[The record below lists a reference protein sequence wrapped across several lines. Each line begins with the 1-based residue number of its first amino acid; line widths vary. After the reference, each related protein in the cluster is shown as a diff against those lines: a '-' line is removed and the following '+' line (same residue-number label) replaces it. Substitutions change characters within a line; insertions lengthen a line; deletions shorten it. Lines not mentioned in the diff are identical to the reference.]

1 MGDDP
6 YYPSSVRLVRGAGA
20 PVDGDAYD
28 PEQGTSMQQLL
39 RARRRQTLF
48 GGSGRVSHSQVQSL
62 QPPPEPPPPTEDE
75 LLMAALLQRRDK
87 GSAVPAA
94 AAVGSTP
101 SDVQQQPPAARP
113 EGAWTARHEQL
124 LFDYRS
130 RHRGLPNS
138 FDEPRALADA
148 TAATGSGNVSLAPV
162 SSVHAVAD
170 GGSAEDVADGA
181 GARVHDGLSGLSH
194 LRFLQP
200 TEATETKATLRAQRR
215 SALRGSTDAVLEPV
229 ERLLNALTPKELHP
243 EPQES
248 SRRLQARLTAAEAI
262 LKLNEEALSKEVR
275 DRASNFSDESM
286 GTMAVDLARGVSP
299 SDIDELRNLCK
310 QAAPPLVIQLLG
322 RCVATLLSADTAAE
336 AERAAHKASGRPL
349 SHGPFSHGPL
359 SHGPLSHGRPLSPT
373 RGTAAGANGGG
384 ADARG
389 RGGGSGNGAAPGG
402 VGGGAA
408 ASVAAALLSWEEARL
423 TIVRAD
429 LKTRLL
435 HFDPRCVLTMPHVM
449 SAVRACVDRRVTSTM
464 PMHPSVR
471 TRDHSGRKIVPSSN
485 AASIAALHEA
495 ATVTGTGSMVG
506 SSARGAGATCG
517 TGAGGGAGG
526 GATAVLTY
534 EDAKFVSQSATVFI
548 VWLARVFGVV
558 ERLEREWHEA
568 TLACR
573 KLEGAIDDARH
584 HVEVGCTPSIPG
596 LPLNFYHSHGHLS
609 SIRVPCAH
617 VLSDRPRYGRECG
630 RYSAPSTQ

>member
-1 MGDDP
+1 MVDDP
-6 YYPSSVRLVRGAGA
+6 YYPSAVRLVRGAGE

-101 SDVQQQPPAARP
+101 NNVQQQPPT
-113 EGAWTARHEQL
+113 GVWTARHEQL

-130 RHRGLPNS
+130 RHRGLPNN
-138 FDEPRALADA
+138 FDEPRPLADA
-148 TAATGSGNVSLAPV
+148 TAATGSGNVSLAPA

-170 GGSAEDVADGA
+170 GGTAEDDADGA

-194 LRFLQP
+194 LRYLQP
-200 TEATETKATLRAQRR
+200 TEATETKATLRVTLRAQRR

-262 LKLNEEALSKEVR
+262 LKLNEEALSKEVK
-275 DRASNFSDESM
+275 DRASHFSDESM

-299 SDIDELRNLCK
+299 ADLDELRNLCK
-310 QAAPPLVIQLLG
+310 QAAPPPAIQLLG

-336 AERAAHKASGRPL
+336 AERAAQKAS
-349 SHGPFSHGPL
+349 
-359 SHGPLSHGRPLSPT
+359 GRPLSPT
-373 RGTAAGANGGG
+373 RGTAAGAKGGG
-384 ADARG
+384 TDAKG
-389 RGGGSGNGAAPGG
+389 RGGGGGNGAAPGG
-402 VGGGAA
+402 RGGGAA
-408 ASVAAALLSWEEARL
+408 AAAVPAALLSWEEARL

-485 AASIAALHEA
+485 AASIAVLHEA
-495 ATVTGTGSMVG
+495 ATVTGTVSMVG
-506 SSARGAGATCG
+506 SSARVAGATCG
-517 TGAGGGAGG
+517 TGAGG

-534 EDAKFVSQSATVFI
+534 EDAMFVSRSATVFI

-584 HVEVGCTPSIPG
+584 HVEVGCAPRIPG
-596 LPLNFYHSHGHLS
+596 LPLSVYHSHGPAS
-609 SIRVPCAH
+609 SMCSPPYTSSLIAIGLVVSAAGT
-617 VLSDRPRYGRECG
+617 PRQARRNG
-630 RYSAPSTQ
+630 SQ